1 MPTYRV
7 VLNGVLR
14 GLEVSEVAPQLAL
27 ICKVPVEG
35 AMALLASP
43 SMVIKRALD
52 LETAGTY
59 KAALRGVG
67 CNALIEQEGDADST
81 APSFASQ
88 SAEEHNRVAP
98 NTQDVRHRAG
108 AFAKAAK
115 HSVAALARLAQR
127 YAAQAGDRMKSAK
140 ATAGGSNVPRTARWQ
155 AALTLVSSKIA
166 TGGQTLSATSRVKK
180 SLPVKPLIIAS
191 MFVVAVAIA
200 GFFTG
205 GGSSTGGACP
215 REYDAASQIN
225 CVGEVNFPNGEKY
238 VGEVRGGQPNG
249 HGTYTWADGGKYVGE
264 WRDGQRNGR
273 GTYTWPNG
281 DQYVGEFRNNKK
293 HGQGTLTFASGRTQI
308 GQFRDGNPIRQAGR

>member
-35 AMALLASP
+35 AMALLVNP
-43 SMVIKRALD
+43 SMVIKRALN

-59 KAALRGVG
+59 KAALRSVG
-67 CNALIEQEGDADST
+67 CNALIEQEADAESI
-81 APSFASQ
+81 APSLAPQ
-88 SAEEHNRVAP
+88 SAEEHDRVAP
-98 NTQDVRHRAG
+98 NAQDVRHSAG
-108 AFAKAAK
+108 ALAKGAK
-115 HSVAALARLAQR
+115 KAVVAVARLAQR
-127 YAAQAGDRMKSAK
+127 YAAQAGERVKSVK
-140 ATAGGSNVPRTARWQ
+140 ATTGGSNFRWTARWQ
-155 AALTLVSSKIA
+155 TALMFVSSKIA
-166 TGGQTLSATSRVKK
+166 TGAQTPAATSRLKK
-180 SLPVKPLIIAS
+180 SLPVKSLIIAS
-191 MFVVAVAIA
+191 VVVAAVAIA

-205 GGSSTGGACP
+205 GGSSTRAACP
-215 REYDAASQIN
+215 REYDAASQMN

-238 VGEVRGGQPNG
+238 VGQVRSGQPNG
-249 HGTYTWADGGKYVGE
+249 QGTYTWADGGKYVGE

-293 HGQGTLTFASGRTQI
+293 HGQGTLTFASGRTQV
-308 GQFRDGNPIRQAGR
+308 GEFRDGNPIRQAGR